1 MKRVQKWW
9 TPMLLGAA
17 LMAVLVGVAA
27 AVPPEKPSAASPPR
41 QVVLCAADFYPT
53 RDIAEYWNDGFTLD
67 TMKDNTQYRF
77 LAPVN
82 FVAPYWVT
90 VDKVELFAYDN
101 NTAGKIVMDLY
112 RSKPSIGSE
121 TLMASIDTGHAFA
134 DPVNQPPV
142 DQLPEI
148 HAGAASGNLKLLHN
162 IVGAQRSGCQVE
174 EGVDLGHRP
183 ADAPSGGHFSPAAN
197 EHIPGGLVAY
207 FRHMQPFQKFLKKAT
222 GAARRCQC

>member
-1 MKRVQKWW
+1 MKRVQEWR

-27 AVPPEKPSAASPPR
+27 AVPPEKPSAATTPR

-53 RDIAEYWNDGFTLD
+53 RDIVEYWNDGFTLD
-67 TMKDNTQYRF
+67 ATKDNTNSVF

-101 NTAGKIVMDLY
+101 NSSGRITMSLY

-121 TLMASIDTGHAFA
+121 TVMASLDTGHAFT
-134 DPVNQPPV
+134 DPVNQPRTWQTTAISPNV
-142 DQLPEI
+142 VNPANDAYIYLTI
-148 HAGAASGNLKLLHN
+148 TDDTALSLYGVRVWYH
-162 IVGAQRSGCQVE
+162 VG
-174 EGVDLGHRP
+174 
-183 ADAPSGGHFSPAAN
+183 
-197 EHIPGGLVAY
+197 
-207 FRHMQPFQKFLKKAT
+207 K
-222 GAARRCQC
+222 

>member
-1 MKRVQKWW
+1 MTGVGANRASGPPKSLTLRREGRRCSHRKERAMKRAQKWW

-27 AVPPEKPSAASPPR
+27 AVPPEKPSAQNPPR

-53 RDIAEYWNDGFTLD
+53 RDIVEYWNDGYTLD

-101 NTAGKIVMDLY
+101 NTNARIVMDLY
-112 RSKPSIGSE
+112 RSKPAGGAE

-134 DPVNQPPV
+134 DPINDPRTWQTTTISPNVVNPANDV
-142 DQLPEI
+142 YI
-148 HAGAASGNLKLLHN
+148 YLLMTDDTALSLYGVRIWYH
-162 IVGAQRSGCQVE
+162 VG
-174 EGVDLGHRP
+174 
-183 ADAPSGGHFSPAAN
+183 
-197 EHIPGGLVAY
+197 
-207 FRHMQPFQKFLKKAT
+207 K
-222 GAARRCQC
+222 